1 MNAVP
6 GKTLIV
12 EVALELGI
20 DPAFVEKD
28 WHVVQVIREIV
39 NTDLFGA
46 QLIFSGLTCKSSLP
60 SQSCRFH
67 PCSVPCLL

>member
-6 GKTLIV
+6 NKSLIV

-28 WHVVQVIREIV
+28 WYVVQVIREIV

-46 QLIFSGLTCKSSLP
+46 S
-60 SQSCRFH
+60 
-67 PCSVPCLL
+67 